1 MTITAPNSL
10 PAGVVGTAYD
20 VALSV
25 TNGTA
30 PHRWELAAGSLPEGL
45 TLDRTAGV
53 IKGQPTRA
61 GTAQFTV
68 QVTGQDQAQSQTAEF
83 LIMISGTP
91 EKSRFG
97 GITRMTTWLAV
108 IALAAPVLG
117 YASIV
122 GYVFATPGA
131 RWAHLA
137 AGTLTALAAFL
148 AGSLIGF
155 ILATPR
161 VVSSGQLKGAGVSL
175 GSNLAEVSDWLTKL
189 LLGAGLVDLTHLGGP
204 IASLIDRVA
213 IGLQNPAAGGGAG
226 LDAKV
231 MAGLIILGYTVL
243 GLLESY
249 VVTSVWYPKKLAAL
263 ADAVEQLPTDA
274 RHSHTQ

>member
-1 MTITAPNSL
+1 
-10 PAGVVGTAYD
+10 
-20 VALSV
+20 
-25 TNGTA
+25 
-30 PHRWELAAGSLPEGL
+30 
-45 TLDRTAGV
+45 
-53 IKGQPTRA
+53 
-61 GTAQFTV
+61 
-68 QVTGQDQAQSQTAEF
+68 
-83 LIMISGTP
+83 
-91 EKSRFG
+91 
-97 GITRMTTWLAV
+97 MTTWLAV
-108 IALAAPVLG
+108 VALAAPVFG

-122 GYVFATPGA
+122 GYIFASPGA

-137 AGTLTALAAFL
+137 IGTLIALAAFL
-148 AGSLIGF
+148 AGGLIGF

-213 IGLQNPAAGGGAG
+213 VGLQNPAAAG
-226 LDAKV
+226 QATLDAKV

-243 GLLESY
+243 GLLEAY

-263 ADAVEQLPTDA
+263 ADAIDHLPTDGH
-274 RHSHTQ
+274 HSHTQ